1 MMSKLSDLIEAEVRS
16 AEREPSSAD
25 AKLPA
30 DVKVTRGHDRSKVLQ
45 VRLNEDEHRLLLK
58 HAEEQMVPVSTL
70 ARAVL
75 LRQIGL

>member
-1 MMSKLSDLIEAEVRS
+1 MSKISDLIGAEVRS
-16 AEREPSSAD
+16 AERAPSSTD
-25 AKLPA
+25 AELPA
-30 DVKVTRGHDRSKVLQ
+30 DVKVTRGRGRSKVLQ
-45 VRLNEDEHRLLLK
+45 VRLNEDELRLLTK